1 MRTKTREEVVELLKD
16 ISEKGYKYVVRDKD
30 MPFLSCFSLKPKRY
44 REIESWGYVNENA
57 TGVLPAY
64 PIKNKDITEI
74 NYNNRSAT
82 LISNWLKG
90 DKQ

>member
-1 MRTKTREEVVELLKD
+1 MRTKAREEVVELLKD

-57 TGVLPAY
+57 TGALPAY

-82 LISNWLKG
+82 LISDWLKG